1 MNAAA
6 STTALRSDHAAR
18 FETSCV
24 LFDLDGTLI
33 DTAPDLGYAAN
44 QVRIEVGLDPLPLED
59 YRTSAS
65 GGARGLLKVALGI
78 TPESAGYSVLKDRFL
93 VHYRDHLTHESR
105 LFPGVAELLRSLD
118 KAGIPWGIVT
128 NKVASLAAP
137 LVGALKLSERSAC
150 LISGDSTPNPKPA
163 PDPLLLACQKIGVAP
178 GDCVYV
184 GDDERDIVAGRAAR
198 MATIAAEWG
207 YLGVGAEV
215 KAWGADVIVT
225 SPVEIVELIRL
236 RRAA

>member
-6 STTALRSDHAAR
+6 STTALRPDRAAR
-18 FETSCV
+18 FETACV

-78 TPESAGYSVLKDRFL
+78 TPESAGYAVLKDRFL
-93 VHYRDHLTHESR
+93 VHYRDHLTRESR

-118 KAGIPWGIVT
+118 KTGIRWGIVT
-128 NKVASLAAP
+128 NKVASLAVP

-184 GDDERDIVAGRAAR
+184 GDDERDIVAGRAAK

-207 YLGVGAEV
+207 YLGVDADV